1 MVYNVPLWYILK
13 ILFNIKNVMIEK
25 ENKINYK
32 TNTNKREITKTWL
45 TGQKS
50 CTLIIPRETALKY
63 ELDEPS
69 HVLVEETPSG
79 ILIRKLDV

>member
-1 MVYNVPLWYILK
+1 MEK
-13 ILFNIKNVMIEK
+13 IENEK
-25 ENKINYK
+25 KVK
-32 TNTNKREITKTWL
+32 MQTKEICKTWL

-50 CTLIIPRETALKY
+50 CTLIIPRDTARKY

-69 HVLVEETPSG
+69 HIVIEETPSG